1 MYKWIKNMSWYK
13 YVALFGKKRS
23 KETRGKADR
32 RREASARG
40 QHLAHALAGPGIGLS
55 LQEVYSEAKQ
65 WLWVMHGLAV

>member
-1 MYKWIKNMSWYK
+1 MYKLIKNMSWYK

-40 QHLAHALAGPGIGLS
+40 QGVPCTSPTPTPSLDLALVSPS
-55 LQEVYSEAKQ
+55 RKSTQKQ
-65 WLWVMHGLAV
+65 NSDFE

>member
-1 MYKWIKNMSWYK
+1 MYKLIKNMSWYK

-40 QHLAHALAGPGIGLS
+40 QGVPCTSPTPSPDLALVSPS
-55 LQEVYSEAKQ
+55 RKSTQKQ
-65 WLWVMHGLAV
+65 NSDFE

>member
-1 MYKWIKNMSWYK
+1 MSWYK

-65 WLWVMHGLAV
+65 